1 MNTSKKII
9 IAVSIIVILVIAII
23 AGRMILNN
31 IIQKKINEVK
41 PTEVIAQEVQKLEF
55 YEKIETFGTALANQS
70 FSIRIKKS
78 DLISSLEFDK
88 NLMVQKNQLIAQ
100 LKTDKINAPFSGRL
114 GVREITP
121 GILGGEDSIIATLD
135 DIEIIKIDIKVPESY
150 LNILKKDLKIKA
162 SSEAFKETFNGNLDT
177 VSARIDPITRSILVQ
192 AKIKNP
198 NYKIIPGML
207 MNIEII
213 YNEKT
218 SLGVPEE
225 SLILQGNRTVVYKVI
240 EDKSVALTEVKTGI
254 RNYGKVEIISGLN
267 SGDKIVTEGVS
278 KIRDKAQIKLIN
290 NK

>member
-9 IAVSIIVILVIAII
+9 IAVSIIVVLVVAII
-23 AGRMILNN
+23 SGRMVLNN

-70 FSIRIKKS
+70 FSIRIKKT

-100 LKTDKINAPFSGRL
+100 LKNEKITAPFSGRL

-135 DIEIIKIDIKVPESY
+135 DIETIKIDIKIPESY

-162 SSEAFKETFNGNLDT
+162 SSEAFKEIFIGNLDT
-177 VSARIDPITRSILVQ
+177 VSARVDPITRSILVQ
-192 AKIKNP
+192 AKIKNS
-198 NYKIIPGML
+198 NYRIVPGML
-207 MNIEII
+207 INIEII

-225 SLILQGNRTVVYKVI
+225 SLILQGNRTIVYKVI

-267 SGDKIVTEGVS
+267 PGDKIVTEGVS

-290 NK
+290 K

>member
-1 MNTSKKII
+1 MDTSKKII
-9 IAVSIIVILVIAII
+9 IAVSIIGLLVVAII

-41 PTEVIAQEVQKLEF
+41 PTEVIAEEVKKLEF

-70 FSIRIKKS
+70 FSIRIKKTE
-78 DLISSLEFDK
+78 LISSLEFDK
-88 NLMVQKNQLIAQ
+88 NLMIQKNQLIAQ
-100 LKTDKINAPFSGRL
+100 LKTEKITAPFSGRL

-135 DIEIIKIDIKVPESY
+135 DIETIKLDIKVPESY

-162 SSEAFKETFNGNLDT
+162 SSEAFNEVFTGTLDT
-177 VSARIDPITRSILVQ
+177 VSARVDPITRSILVQ
-192 AKIKNP
+192 VKIKNA

-207 MNIEII
+207 VNVEII
-213 YNEKT
+213 YNEKQ

-225 SLILQGNRTVVYKVI
+225 SIIQQGNRTVVYKVI

-254 RNYGKVEIISGLN
+254 RNFGKVEIVSGLN
-267 SGDKIVTEGVS
+267 PGDKIVIEGVS
-278 KIRDKAQIKLIN
+278 KVRDKAQIKLIN
-290 NK
+290 K